1 MHIPDGYLSPDVCAA
16 TGAVAAVAVG
26 VSIYKLRDVLAD
38 RVKQMVQQG
47 KSLEQIKQELKMPE
61 YADWEGKDRFPN
73 NIEAAY
79 RAVKG

>member
-1 MHIPDGYLSPDVCAA
+1 VIPGHGDPGTAQILDNMERYYNTL
-16 TGAVAAVAVG
+16 
-26 VSIYKLRDVLAD
+26 LE

-47 KSLEQIKQELKMPE
+47 KSLDEIKSELKMPE